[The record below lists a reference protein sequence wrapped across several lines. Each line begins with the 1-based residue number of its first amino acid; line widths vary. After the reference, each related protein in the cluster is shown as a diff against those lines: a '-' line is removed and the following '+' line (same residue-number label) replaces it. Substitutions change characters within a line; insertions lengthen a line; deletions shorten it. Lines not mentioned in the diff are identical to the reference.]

1 MDDEMRSLL
10 ESIPDG
16 GPISI
21 DQLATAAA
29 KQGRRRRLLR
39 VVPAVVAVAAL
50 TVAAAIVTAPAA
62 HADTKYEM
70 KIATVAPDNTAWATV
85 LKEYKKNVE
94 KASGGRIKIR
104 IFLGGMLTD
113 DENNSVRMLVRGQVE
128 AIGASTG
135 SVATIVKEL
144 EAIGNIHI
152 FMVDDGWA
160 WLIPQPGGRVS
171 VGRVSAR
178 RGVRAS
184 DLDEAIGASPR
195 IRRATEAA
203 ERLQSHLC
211 GNYSYRNRSP
221 YGVRHACVGD
231 AAGFLDPCFSSGV
244 AFAMLGAEWLVDALV
259 PALAAGAEAD
269 PDLAAGASRAMDRG
283 YRTMGALIE
292 RFYHAGLVDR
302 LFFYDTPTPELRQGL
317 ISLLAGDLWRD
328 DNPFERLLVSSRRR
342 SGKGHD
348 PRRPE
353 RA

>member
-1 MDDEMRSLL
+1 MRKGGAEFWNERTGQHARFDFCDGLPGTPTFAYQVHRAAFDAALLGRAEAAGAELVWGQTAEAFEVLDDRARVHTDAAPHDARFVIDATGQRAWLGRRAKSLDR
-10 ESIPDG
+10 IDG
-16 GPISI
+16 FG
-21 DQLATAAA
+21 LAAA
-29 KQGRRRRLLR
+29 YTHFDK
-39 VVPAVVAVAAL
+39 VP
-50 TVAAAIVTAPAA
+50 
-62 HADTKYEM
+62 
-70 KIATVAPDNTAWATV
+70 
-85 LKEYKKNVE
+85 
-94 KASGGRIKIR
+94 
-104 IFLGGMLTD
+104 D
-113 DENNSVRMLVRGQVE
+113 DAR
-128 AIGASTG
+128 A
-135 SVATIVKEL
+135 EL
-144 EAIGNIHI
+144 EATGNIHI